1 MDFPTVCAFK
11 LLVFLNLAHV
21 SLPESRPR
29 RSPAMLLP
37 TLHTAV
43 VTRTVLPFAQVFIP
57 LGLPAPRGKA
67 TLLSLTPQHQA
78 WHHGHL

>member
-1 MDFPTVCAFK
+1 MAFPTACAFK
-11 LLVFLNLAHV
+11 LLTFLNLARA

-43 VTRTVLPFAQVFIP
+43 LSFAQVFIP